1 VPDAIIAVSDIPY
14 TISGK
19 KMEIPVKRILMG
31 TAPSKAA
38 DADAVRN
45 PAALAAFVQQ
55 VIP

>member
-1 VPDAIIAVSDIPY
+1 
-14 TISGK
+14 
-19 KMEIPVKRILMG
+19 MG